1 MYYINN
7 LYRNMKK
14 IGDSFINTLKN
25 ESIINYLIDE
35 NLPFK
40 KIEPNI
46 KLFTDLNNKKY
57 KNFVDNVKSSES
69 YANDEIKI
77 AYCSFVWDIPI
88 DETILTINYI
98 KRNRIKK

>member
-1 MYYINN
+1 MKKVGDSYINTSN
-7 LYRNMKK
+7 
-14 IGDSFINTLKN
+14 N
-25 ESIINYLIDE
+25 EPLINYLIDE

-40 KIEPNI
+40 KIDTDI
-46 KLFTDLNNKKY
+46 KLFTDLNKKKY
-57 KNFVDNVKSSES
+57 KIFVDNVRDSHS

-98 KRNRIKK
+98 KRHRIKK